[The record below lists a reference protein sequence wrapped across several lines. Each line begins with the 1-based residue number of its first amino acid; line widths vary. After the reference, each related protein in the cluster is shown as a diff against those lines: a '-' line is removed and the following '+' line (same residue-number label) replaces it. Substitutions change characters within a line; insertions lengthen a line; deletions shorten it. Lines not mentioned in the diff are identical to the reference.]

1 MDRNLALEAVSVTEA
16 AALASAR
23 FMGKGDEKAA
33 DRAAVNAMRDAFDA
47 ISFAGRVLIGEGEEG
62 EAPMLYVGEK
72 VGSADS
78 PRIDIA
84 LDALE
89 GTTICA
95 TGGSNALSVIAFA
108 KEGNFLHVPDIY
120 MEKIVV
126 GPKAKGVIDINA
138 SVTTNLKALSKAL
151 DVAVEELTIIVLDR
165 PRHAGIIEEVRE
177 NGARVK
183 LIGDGDV
190 SAAIA
195 TCKDDSGVDM
205 LIGTGGAP
213 EGVIAAPALSCLG
226 GDMQG
231 RLKPRNNEEIAKAVK
246 MGFDD
251 MGKVYKIEELAA
263 GEVMFAATGVTDG
276 DFLKGVRFFKGGAT
290 THSVVMR
297 SKTGTIRFIES
308 IHRL

>member
-16 AALASAR
+16 AALASAS
-23 FMGKGDEKAA
+23 FMGMGDEKAA
-33 DRAAVNAMRDAFDA
+33 DQAAVNAMRNAFDA
-47 ISFAGRVLIGEGEEG
+47 ISFAGTVVIGEGEQG
-62 EAPMLYVGEK
+62 EATMLYVGEK
-72 VGSADS
+72 VGATDS

-108 KEGNFLHVPDIY
+108 TEGNFLHVPDIY
-120 MEKIVV
+120 MQKIAV

-138 SVTTNLKALSKAL
+138 SVTTNLEALSTAL
-151 DVAVEELTIIVLDR
+151 DVAVEELTIVVLDR
-165 PRHAGIIEEVRE
+165 PRHAGIIGEIRE

-183 LIGDGDV
+183 LIGGGDV

-213 EGVIAAPALSCLG
+213 EGVIAAAALSCLG

-231 RLKPRNNEEIAKAVK
+231 RLKPRNNEEIAKALK
-246 MGFDD
+246 MGLDD
-251 MGKVYKIEELAA
+251 IGKVYKIEELAA

-276 DFLKGVRFFKGGAT
+276 DFLKGVRFFKGGAR

>member
-16 AALASAR
+16 AALASAG
-23 FMGKGDEKAA
+23 FMGMGDEKAA
-33 DRAAVNAMRDAFDA
+33 DEAAVSAMRNAFDA
-47 ISFAGRVLIGEGEEG
+47 ISFAGTVLIGEGEQG

-72 VGSADS
+72 VGAADS

-95 TGGSNALSVIAFA
+95 TGGRNALSVIAFA
-108 KEGNFLHVPDIY
+108 TEGNFLHVPDIY
-120 MEKIVV
+120 MQKIAV
-126 GPKAKGVIDINA
+126 GSKGKGVIDINA
-138 SVTTNLKALSKAL
+138 SVTTNLKALSAAL
-151 DVAVEELTIIVLDR
+151 DVAVEELTIVVLDR
-165 PRHAGIIEEVRE
+165 PRHAGLIGEIRE

-213 EGVIAAPALSCLG
+213 EGVIAAAALRCLG

-231 RLKPRNNEEIAKAVK
+231 KLKPRNNEEIAKALK
-246 MGFDD
+246 MGLDD
-251 MGKVYKIEELAA
+251 IGKVYKIEELAA

-297 SKTGTIRFIES
+297 SKTGTVRFIES

>member
-16 AALASAR
+16 AALAAAR
-23 FMGKGDEKAA
+23 FMGMGDEKAA
-33 DRAAVNAMRDAFDA
+33 DEAAVSAMRRAFDA
-47 ISFAGRVLIGEGEEG
+47 ISFAGRVHIGEGAEG
-62 EAPMLYVGEK
+62 CAPMLYVGER
-72 VGSADS
+72 VGAADS

-108 KEGNFLHVPDIY
+108 NEGNFLNVPDIY

-126 GPKAKGVIDINA
+126 GPKAKGAIDIDA
-138 SVTTNLKALSKAL
+138 SVTTNLKSLSEAL
-151 DVAVEELTIIVLDR
+151 DVAVGELTVIVLDR
-165 PRHAGIIEEVRE
+165 PRHAGIVEEIRE

-183 LIGDGDV
+183 LIADGDV

-195 TCKDDSGVDM
+195 TCKDDSGIDM

-213 EGVIAAPALSCLG
+213 EGVIAAAALSCLG

-231 RLKPRNNEEIAKAVK
+231 RLKPRNNEEIAKTLK
-246 MGFDD
+246 MGIDD
-251 MGKVYKIEELAA
+251 VGKVYKIEELAA

-276 DFLKGVRFFKGGAT
+276 DFLKGVRFFKGGAQ

-297 SKTGTIRFIES
+297 SRTGTIRFIES